1 MRKDKIIVIICSL
14 FMLLIGLQIAGFQ
27 YLTIYIAEEYEMSGS
42 EIGLISSIQ
51 FIPMFA
57 VPLFFGNVLD
67 RYSKKILSAI
77 CALCYVAGSL
87 FIILIHSVISLVLG
101 IFVIAVGASVSP
113 AMILVL
119 LTEMMPEKSRQFSSL
134 SEVFYSLGNVVSPL
148 ALSVLVTAGMNWRGL
163 YYFVSGLSLAIGVIL
178 LFSRTGS
185 TEELRQAKDKKKFR
199 FGISLVLLMGYALL
213 YNMIE
218 IGFMNYCSSYFTSLF
233 NDSYGAGISISLVG
247 FAMVISKLISTGF
260 KWNKGSVIMICS
272 GLSACSS
279 LLMILFPGKISSL
292 VWCALFGLLTGPA
305 WPTLMSYGIELYPD
319 NPGRASTLMMLGGGI
334 GGIIVGPLMGTVSDI
349 SGIAWSYLVPCL
361 AAAIGAIVIFILKIS
376 LKKGIK
382 AE

>member
-233 NDSYGAGISISLVG
+233 NMT
-247 FAMVISKLISTGF
+247 AMERGYQY
-260 KWNKGSVIMICS
+260 
-272 GLSACSS
+272 
-279 LLMILFPGKISSL
+279 LLWVLQ
-292 VWCALFGLLTGPA
+292 
-305 WPTLMSYGIELYPD
+305 
-319 NPGRASTLMMLGGGI
+319 
-334 GGIIVGPLMGTVSDI
+334 
-349 SGIAWSYLVPCL
+349 WS
-361 AAAIGAIVIFILKIS
+361 
-376 LKKGIK
+376 
-382 AE
+382 